1 MWEGRALQTQEEIR
15 LSDSDKEQLLLAILV
30 LLAGLLVASF
40 TLSCLRIGPCS
51 RTQCCANV
59 APGDATEHGEEEDG
73 THAQTGTV
81 QQLESFYAPRE
92 FCADMSSTSL
102 RDGVYYQLAPIV
114 VLLPLFLLNAW
125 LVVFYLDDG
134 GVAVYRVSKIRSVCV
149 YVAVAL
155 ALCSACAFVLRDPE
169 RNEQR
174 QTTRLWLGL
183 ALVAAAF
190 VLSMIAETVLDA
202 QTYPGPTLWIVFK
215 TSLTLLSGA
224 LWYSTLVLYAAC
236 ALAEEY
242 GTSVSKLQLRK
253 ARIENAARFRGDWPI
268 GFGAIL
274 ALFPFAYPLS
284 APGPALWILIAVVF
298 FTPIRD
304 CRLTANLFA
313 AVVALLGV
321 VVAVWRIVDARDA
334 LA

>member
-15 LSDSDKEQLLLAILV
+15 VSDSDKEQLLLAILV
-30 LLAGLLVASF
+30 LFAGLVVASL
-40 TLSCLRIGPCS
+40 TLACLRIGPCS
-51 RTQCCANV
+51 RTRCCSNV
-59 APGDATEHGEEEDG
+59 VPEELDQEGDDPTLDAGS
-73 THAQTGTV
+73 V
-81 QQLESFYAPRE
+81 KQLESFYAPRE

-102 RDGVYYQLAPIV
+102 RDGVYYQLVPIV
-114 VLLPLFLLNAW
+114 VLLPLGLLCAW
-125 LVVFYLDDG
+125 LVVFYLDDSG
-134 GVAVYRVSKIRSVCV
+134 IVVYRVSKIRSVAV

-183 ALVAAAF
+183 ALVGAAF
-190 VLSMIAETVLDA
+190 VLAMIAETTLDA
-202 QTYPGPTLWIVFK
+202 HTYPGPTLWIVFK

-242 GTSVSKLQLRK
+242 GPSARDLQLRK
-253 ARIENAARFRGDWPI
+253 ERIANAAHFRGDWPI

-284 APGPALWILIAVVF
+284 APGPALWILVTVVF

-313 AVVALLGV
+313 AVVALVGV
-321 VVAVWRIVDARDA
+321 VVAVWRIADARDA

>member
-15 LSDSDKEQLLLAILV
+15 MSDSDKEQLLLAILV
-30 LLAGLLVASF
+30 LFAGLVVASL
-40 TLSCLRIGPCS
+40 TLACLRIGPCA
-51 RTQCCANV
+51 RTRCCSNV
-59 APGDATEHGEEEDG
+59 APEEVVQEDG
-73 THAQTGTV
+73 HTEADAGAV
-81 QQLESFYAPRE
+81 KQLESFYAPRE
-92 FCADMSSTSL
+92 FCADMSRTSL

-114 VLLPLFLLNAW
+114 VLLPLFLLNVW
-125 LVVFYLDDG
+125 LAVFYLDDG
-134 GVAVYRVSKIRSVCV
+134 GVAVYRVSKIRSMAV

-190 VLSMIAETVLDA
+190 VLATIAETTLDA
-202 QTYPGPTLWIVFK
+202 HTYPGPTLWIVFK
-215 TSLTLLSGA
+215 TSLTLLTGA

-242 GTSVSKLQLRK
+242 GTSVSKLLLRQ
-253 ARIENAARFRGDWPI
+253 ARIENTARFRGDWPI

-284 APGPALWILIAVVF
+284 APGPALWILVTVVF

-313 AVVALLGV
+313 AVVALVGV
-321 VVAVWRIVDARDA
+321 VVAMWRIADARDA

>member
-15 LSDSDKEQLLLAILV
+15 VSDSDKEQLLLAIVV
-30 LLAGLLVASF
+30 LFAGLVVASVAL
-40 TLSCLRIGPCS
+40 TCLRIGPCS
-51 RTQCCANV
+51 RTRCCSNDV
-59 APGDATEHGEEEDG
+59 VEELGSDG
-73 THAQTGTV
+73 TIARAYEGNIAE
-81 QQLESFYAPRE
+81 LESFYAPRE

-102 RDGVYYQLAPIV
+102 RDGVYYQLAPVV
-114 VLLPLFLLNAW
+114 VLLPLFLLNVW

-134 GVAVYRVSKIRSVCV
+134 GVAVYRVSKIRSVAV

-155 ALCSACAFVLRDPE
+155 VLCSACAFVLRDPE
-169 RNEQR
+169 RDEQR

-190 VLSMIAETVLDA
+190 VLAMIAETTLEA
-202 QTYPGPTLWIVFK
+202 HTYPGPTLWIVLK

-242 GTSVSKLQLRK
+242 GTNVSKLTLRK
-253 ARIENAARFRGDWPI
+253 ERIANAARFRGDWPI

-274 ALFPFAYPLS
+274 ALFPFAYPLTV
-284 APGPALWILIAVVF
+284 PGPALWILVAVVF

-313 AVVALLGV
+313 ALVALVGV